1 MDYVW
6 IAIVPIATALIGFR
20 QEVCTCTLKL
30 SGLIS
35 KREGL
40 AYKTLISEYKV
51 HVVSMKRTHTAA
63 DICTNHSYMLV
74 LVSI

>member
-1 MDYVW
+1 MDSHSAHSNSINW
-6 IAIVPIATALIGFR
+6 LQARKIV
-20 QEVCTCTLKL
+20 VCTCTLKL

-51 HVVSMKRTHTAA
+51 HVVSMKRT
-63 DICTNHSYMLV
+63 
-74 LVSI
+74 